1 MADTAGQYQC
11 VNVHAT
17 SATSENMSRHDML
30 NWVNDSLQAE
40 YKKIEELAN
49 GAAYTQLMDLLFPGL
64 VPLKKV
70 KFRTN
75 LEHEYIQNFKI
86 VQAAFKKVGCD
97 KEIPVNRL
105 VKARFQDNFEFLQ
118 WFKKFFDANYQGNEY
133 NALEMRGN
141 IPLGSGAPASAVPS
155 RAPIV
160 ASKPTRP
167 APTAVHP
174 TSTKPAVDR
183 RLTQTTATNGSAQ
196 AAEQNAKLKAEIQE
210 LKGTLEAVEH
220 ERDFYYGKLRDLE
233 VLCQNP
239 DEEPECDKKKILE
252 ILYAT
257 EEGFLCPTG
266 DEVAGGEPVAETA

>member
-1 MADTAGQYQC
+1 MAALAVQYQC

-64 VPLKKV
+64 VPLRKV

-118 WFKKFFDANYQGNEY
+118 WFKKFFDANYQGHEY
-133 NALEMRGN
+133 NALELRGN
-141 IPLGSGAPASAVPS
+141 TPLGAGAPVGAVPS
-155 RAPIV
+155 RAPI
-160 ASKPTRP
+160 SKPIRA
-167 APTAVHP
+167 APIPVQH
-174 TSTKPAVDR
+174 TSPKATVDR
-183 RLTQTTATNGSAQ
+183 RLTQTTATNGAASAL

-210 LKGTLEAVEH
+210 MKGTLEAVEH

-239 DEEPECDKKKILE
+239 EEEPDCDKKKILE

-257 EEGFLCPTG
+257 EDGFSCPPG
-266 DEVAGGEPVAETA
+266 DEAAGGEPVAETA